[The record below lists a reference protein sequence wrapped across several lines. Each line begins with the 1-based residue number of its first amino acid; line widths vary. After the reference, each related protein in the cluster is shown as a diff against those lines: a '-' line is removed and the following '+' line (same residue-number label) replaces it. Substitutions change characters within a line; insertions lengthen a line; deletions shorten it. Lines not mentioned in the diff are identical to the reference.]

1 MTEYLEGIVEPNQ
14 EAQQL
19 ATDFAFTEGPL
30 WHPDG
35 YWLFVDLRREP
46 PVIHR
51 MSPAGGT
58 PEIVREPSGGTNG
71 MTLDLQGRL
80 LMCEGDNRRIARM
93 EVDGTINVVADRWDG
108 KRFHRPNDIV
118 CRSDGSIYITNPSGR
133 VPEEEQE
140 IEWPGTIHRIAPDGT
155 VDLLAH
161 DIDFPNG
168 IAFSPDESVLY
179 VSNTRELGERPDQYW
194 DGEIKPNQFIQA
206 YDVAADGSL
215 SNSRK
220 FGDMASAEDGVPDGM
235 KVDAEGRVYCT
246 GSGGVWVF
254 DAAGEHLGIIRVP
267 EIPANCAFGG
277 PDFRTMLFTARTSVY
292 SLRMTT
298 PGAALPRA

>member
-1 MTEYLEGIVEPNQ
+1 M
-14 EAQQL
+14 
-19 ATDFAFTEGPL
+19 

-58 PEIVREPSGGTNG
+58 PEIMREPSGGTNG
-71 MTLDLQGRL
+71 ITFDLQGRL
-80 LMCEGDNRRIARM
+80 LMCEGDNRSISRM
-93 EVDGTINVVADRWDG
+93 EPDGTINLVADRWDG

-118 CRSDGSIYITNPSGR
+118 TRSDGSIFFTNPSGR

-140 IEWPGTIHRIAPDGT
+140 IEFPGTIHRIAPDGT
-155 VDLLAH
+155 VHMSAH

-179 VSNTRELGERPDQYW
+179 VSNTRKLGERPDQYW
-194 DGEIKPNQFIQA
+194 DGEIKQNQFIQA

-215 SNSRK
+215 SNSRI
-220 FGDMASAEDGVPDGM
+220 FGSMASAEDGVPDGM
-235 KVDAEGRVYCT
+235 KVDSAGRVYCT

-254 DAAGEHLGIIRVP
+254 SPEGEHLGIIRVP

-298 PGAALPRA
+298 PGAPLPRA